1 MNLSMTSLRLDADD
15 RLAYAAPMH
24 GKLRQLHA
32 QLSENVLG
40 AEEPAKMLILAL
52 VSNGHVLLQGAPGIG
67 KTTLASLVAR
77 SISGRFKRIQFT
89 PDLLPS
95 DIMGYSMY
103 NQAAGE
109 FQFVQG
115 PVFCN
120 ILLADEIN
128 RTNPR
133 IQSALLECMNEH
145 QVTVDGITRPL
156 PPPFMVIATQNNL
169 YATGTFPLPEP
180 QLDRFLLSVDMELPT
195 KEIQHQILSF
205 HAARGDEQ
213 EPQVILSVEEIQ
225 AMQNEVKGVAVSD
238 AINHYIIALSEATHA
253 THRLRSGLSPRG
265 SIALMR
271 VAQALAY
278 VEEQPAVYP
287 DHVKTV
293 FMNVCVH
300 RLIPRERGPSAEQS
314 VRESLEDIL
323 EETSIPV

>member
-1 MNLSMTSLRLDADD
+1 MRE
-15 RLAYAAPMH
+15 
-24 GKLRQLHA
+24 KLQQLHT
-32 QLSENVLG
+32 QLSQHVLG
-40 AEEPAKMLILAL
+40 AEEPAKMLLLAL
-52 VSNGHVLLQGAPGIG
+52 ISNGHVLLQGPPGIG
-67 KTTLASLVAR
+67 KTSLASLLAR
-77 SISGRFKRIQFT
+77 SISGLFKRIQFT

-156 PPPFMVIATQNNL
+156 HPPFMVIATQNNL

-180 QLDRFLLSVDMELPT
+180 QLDRFLLSVDMVQPSR
-195 KEIQHQILSF
+195 EIQHQILSY
-205 HAARGDEQ
+205 HAREGGKQAPE
-213 EPQVILSVEEIQ
+213 VILSVEEIVGIQQ
-225 AMQNEVKGVAVSD
+225 AVRQISVSD
-238 AINHYIIALSEATHA
+238 SMNHYIIALSEATRSN
-253 THRLRSGLSPRG
+253 HRLRSGLSPRG
-265 SIALMR
+265 SITLMR

-278 VEEQPAVYP
+278 VEGQPAIYP
-287 DHVKTV
+287 DHVKAV
-293 FMNVCVH
+293 FINVCGH
-300 RLIPRERGPSAEQS
+300 RLISRERGPAAEQG
-314 VRESLEDIL
+314 VRDCLQDIL
-323 EETSIPV
+323 EQTSIPV